1 VSDEY
6 LTARAACGC
15 GGRPWEVGLPRVLS
29 WECGHCGGRRMVKP
43 SEVPLVAD
51 LEAER
56 DALAAEVARLR
67 AVERHGGRLA
77 ERINARLT
85 EEVLRLTA
93 ERDALLAAVRRHR
106 DYRGD
111 DRCYMDDEELYRA
124 LPEGYTPPAREVAV
138 ELENCRR
145 YLECRRNPATEY
157 VSPQREIERLAAEND
172 ALRAEVARLSRVV
185 AEAEGEG

>member
-1 VSDEY
+1 VSDD
-6 LTARAACGC
+6 T
-15 GGRPWEVGLPRVLS
+15 
-29 WECGHCGGRRMVKP
+29 
-43 SEVPLVAD
+43 
-51 LEAER
+51 
-56 DALAAEVARLR
+56 VARLKAENAALR
-67 AVERHGGRLA
+67 ATLA
-77 ERINARLT
+77 ARCRDVSAMQHALGMRVT
-85 EEVLRLTA
+85 DCLDGDAVRWCRGLRKSLDAVTA

-111 DRCYMDDEELYRA
+111 DRCWADDEELYRA
-124 LPEGYTPPAREVAV
+124 LPEGYTPPARDVAV